1 LERSWGKV
9 KEESMTVRVRIP
21 TPLRRFTGGQ
31 EEVSAT
37 GTTIGMVVDD
47 LERQH
52 PGIKERIC
60 DEQGKVRK
68 FVNIYVNG
76 DDIRFLQSL
85 DTPVKEGDEISIV
98 PAIAGGR
105 A

>member
-1 LERSWGKV
+1 
-9 KEESMTVRVRIP
+9 MTVRVRIP

-31 EEVSAT
+31 EEVAAT
-37 GTTIGMVVDD
+37 GTTVAMVVDD

-85 DTPVKEGDEISIV
+85 DTRVKEGDEISIV